1 MPAPSV
7 LVQIGG
13 SGTAYYDVT
22 SYTTS
27 VTISRGLSRELDRF
41 TTGSAN
47 LNFTNQTRAFDPF
60 YSSSPFYPN
69 IKPRKNMRISTTV
82 SGSTAVVQFSGLVE
96 DWSLDYAVE
105 GDATASAACV
115 DGFIL
120 FGGQQL
126 NAHTAVA
133 QTTGARIGAV
143 LDRTEVGWPAAA
155 RSIDTGVQTLQADV
169 VEQGREV
176 LEYLQLVAASEPG
189 LLFMTKDNKVE
200 FRDRNAG
207 AAAPGNVVF
216 SDAGTAI
223 PYTDV
228 EVSYGTE
235 LLYNRVGITPI
246 GLETQLASNTT
257 SQSEYGVQSLEVNG
271 LLLPL
276 GSQGT
281 ADAQALANWLVKK
294 YGDPDLRF
302 NQIAVELAALG
313 TADQTKVLGLELADI
328 VTIEFQ
334 PSRTG
339 TRVSRSVQI
348 IGIRHQIRPKTHT
361 VEFMLASTDTVAFVF
376 GSSSDPIANPVSL
389 FAGGTVAGSPFGL

>member
-1 MPAPSV
+1 MPAPDV

-13 SGTAYYDVT
+13 SGTAFYDVT

-47 LNFTNQTRAFDPF
+47 LAFTNQTRAFDPF
-60 YSSSPFYPN
+60 YTSSPFYPN
-69 IKPRKNMRISTTV
+69 IKPRKNMKVSTIV
-82 SGSTAVVQFSGLVE
+82 SGSTAVQFTGLVE

-105 GDATASAACV
+105 GEATASAACV

-126 NAHTAVA
+126 NAHTATA

-143 LDRTEVGWPAAA
+143 LSRSEVNWPAAD
-155 RSIDTGVQTLQADV
+155 RVIDTGVQTLQADV

-189 LLFMTKDNKVE
+189 LLFMTKANKVE

-207 AAAPGNVVF
+207 ALAPGTVVF

-223 PYTDV
+223 PYTDI

-257 SQSEYGVQSLEVNG
+257 SQTTYGVQSLEVNG

-276 GSQGT
+276 GAQGT
-281 ADAQALANWLVKK
+281 SDASALAAYYAKK

-302 NQIAVELAALG
+302 NTIAVELAAL
-313 TADQTKVLGLELADI
+313 TAAQQTSVLSLELADI
-328 VTIEFQ
+328 VTVQFQ
-334 PSRTG
+334 PSRVGDRT
-339 TRVSRSVQI
+339 SRAVQI
-348 IGIRHQIRPKTHT
+348 IGIRHQIRPKQHT

-376 GSSSDPIANPVSL
+376 GSSSDPTANPVSL
-389 FAGGTVAGSPFGL
+389 FAGGTVVGSPFGL

>member
-1 MPAPSV
+1 MPAPDV

-13 SGTAYYDVT
+13 SGTAFYDVT

-47 LNFTNQTRAFDPF
+47 LAFTNQTRAFDPF
-60 YSSSPFYPN
+60 YTSSPFYPN
-69 IKPRKNMRISTTV
+69 IKPRKNMKVSTIV
-82 SGSTAVVQFSGLVE
+82 SGSTAVQFTGLVE

-105 GDATASAACV
+105 GEATASAACV

-126 NAHTAVA
+126 NAHTATA
-133 QTTGARIGAV
+133 QTTGARIGAI
-143 LDRTEVGWPAAA
+143 LDRSEVNWPAAD
-155 RSIDTGVQTLQADV
+155 RVIDTGVQTLQADV

-189 LLFMTKDNKVE
+189 LLFMTKANKVE

-207 AAAPGNVVF
+207 ALAPGTVVF

-223 PYTDV
+223 PYTDI

-257 SQSEYGVQSLEVNG
+257 SQTTYGVQSLEVNG

-276 GSQGT
+276 GAQGT
-281 ADAQALANWLVKK
+281 TDASALAAYYAKK
-294 YGDPDLRF
+294 YGEPDLRF
-302 NQIAVELAALG
+302 NTIAVELAAL
-313 TADQTKVLGLELADI
+313 TAAQQTSVLSLELADI
-328 VTIEFQ
+328 VTIQFQ
-334 PSRTG
+334 PSRVG
-339 TRVSRSVQI
+339 TRVSKAVQI
-348 IGIRHQIRPKTHT
+348 IGIRHQIRPKQHT
-361 VEFMLASTDTVAFVF
+361 VEFMLASTDTTAFVF
-376 GSSSDPIANPVSL
+376 GSNSDSIANPVSI
-389 FAGGTVAGSPFGL
+389 FAGGTVIGSPFGL

>member
-1 MPAPSV
+1 MPAPDV

-13 SGTAYYDVT
+13 SGTAFYDVT

-47 LNFTNQTRAFDPF
+47 LAFTNQTRAFDPF
-60 YSSSPFYPN
+60 YTSSPFYPN
-69 IKPRKNMRISTTV
+69 IKPRKNMKVSTIV
-82 SGSTAVVQFSGLVE
+82 SGSTAVQFTGLVE

-105 GDATASAACV
+105 GEATASAACV

-126 NAHTAVA
+126 NAHTATA

-143 LDRTEVGWPAAA
+143 LSRSEVNWPAAD
-155 RSIDTGVQTLQADV
+155 RVIDTGVQTLQADV

-189 LLFMTKDNKVE
+189 LLFMTKANKVE

-207 AAAPGNVVF
+207 ALAPGTVVF

-223 PYTDV
+223 PYTDI

-246 GLETQLASNTT
+246 GLETQLASNAT
-257 SQSEYGVQSLEVNG
+257 SQTTYGVQSLEVNG

-276 GSQGT
+276 GAQGT
-281 ADAQALANWLVKK
+281 TDAAALAAYYAKK
-294 YGDPDLRF
+294 YGEPDLRF
-302 NQIAVELAALG
+302 NTIAVELAAL
-313 TADQTKVLGLELADI
+313 TAAQQTSVLSLELADI
-328 VTIEFQ
+328 VTIQFQ
-334 PSRTG
+334 PSRVG
-339 TRVSRSVQI
+339 TRVSKAVQI
-348 IGIRHQIRPKTHT
+348 IGIRHQIRPKQHT

-376 GSSSDPIANPVSL
+376 GSSSDPTANPVSL
-389 FAGGTVAGSPFGL
+389 FAGGTVVGSPFGL

>member
-1 MPAPSV
+1 MPAPDV

-13 SGTAYYDVT
+13 SGTAFYDVT

-47 LNFTNQTRAFDPF
+47 LAFTNQTRAFDPF
-60 YSSSPFYPN
+60 YTSSPFYPN
-69 IKPRKNMRISTTV
+69 IKPRKNMKVSTIV
-82 SGSTAVVQFSGLVE
+82 SGSTAVQFTGLVE

-105 GDATASAACV
+105 GEATASAACV

-126 NAHTAVA
+126 NAHTATA

-143 LDRTEVGWPAAA
+143 LSRSEVNWPVADRV
-155 RSIDTGVQTLQADV
+155 IDTGVQTLQADV

-189 LLFMTKDNKVE
+189 LLFMTKANKVE

-207 AAAPGNVVF
+207 ALAPGTVVF

-223 PYTDV
+223 PYTDI

-257 SQSEYGVQSLEVNG
+257 SQTTYGVQSLEVNG

-276 GSQGT
+276 GAQGT
-281 ADAQALANWLVKK
+281 SDASALAAYYAKK

-302 NQIAVELAALG
+302 NTIAVELAAL
-313 TADQTKVLGLELADI
+313 TAAQQTSVLSLELADI
-328 VTIEFQ
+328 VTVQFQ
-334 PSRTG
+334 PSRVGDRT
-339 TRVSRSVQI
+339 SRAVQI
-348 IGIRHQIRPKTHT
+348 IGIRHQIRPKQHT

-376 GSSSDPIANPVSL
+376 GSSSDPTANPVSL
-389 FAGGTVAGSPFGL
+389 FAGGTVVGSPFGL

>member
-1 MPAPSV
+1 MPAPDV
-7 LVQIGG
+7 LIQIGG
-13 SGTAYYDVT
+13 SGTAFYDVT

-47 LNFTNQTRAFDPF
+47 LAFTNQTRAFDPF
-60 YSSSPFYPN
+60 YTSSPFYPN
-69 IKPRKNMRISTTV
+69 IKPRKNMKVSTIV
-82 SGSTAVVQFSGLVE
+82 SGSTAVQFTGLVE

-105 GDATASAACV
+105 GEATASAACV

-126 NAHTAVA
+126 NAHTATA
-133 QTTGARIGAV
+133 QTTGARIGAI
-143 LDRTEVGWPAAA
+143 LDRSEVNWPAAD
-155 RSIDTGVQTLQADV
+155 RVLDTGVQTLQADV

-189 LLFMTKDNKVE
+189 LLFMTKANKVE

-207 AAAPGNVVF
+207 ALAPGTVVF

-223 PYTDV
+223 PYTDI

-257 SQSEYGVQSLEVNG
+257 SQTTYGVQSLEVNG

-276 GSQGT
+276 GAQGT
-281 ADAQALANWLVKK
+281 SDASALAAYYAKK
-294 YGDPDLRF
+294 YGEPDLRF
-302 NQIAVELAALG
+302 NTIAVELASL
-313 TADQTKVLGLELADI
+313 TAAQQTSVLSLELADI
-328 VTIEFQ
+328 VTVQFQ
-334 PSRTG
+334 PSRVGDRT
-339 TRVSRSVQI
+339 SRAVQI
-348 IGIRHQIRPKTHT
+348 IGIRHQIRPKQHT

-376 GSSSDPIANPVSL
+376 GSNSDPIANPVSI
-389 FAGGTVAGSPFGL
+389 FAGGTVVGSPFGL

>member
-1 MPAPSV
+1 VPAPDV

-13 SGTAYYDVT
+13 SGTAFYDVT

-47 LNFTNQTRAFDPF
+47 LSFTNQTRAFDPF
-60 YSSSPFYPN
+60 YTSSPFYPN
-69 IKPRKNMRISTTV
+69 IQPRKNMKVSTIV
-82 SGSTAVVQFSGLVE
+82 SGSTAVQFTGLVE
-96 DWSLDYAVE
+96 DWSLDFEVE
-105 GDATASAACV
+105 GDSTASAACV

-126 NAHTAVA
+126 NQHTATA

-143 LDRTEVGWPAAA
+143 LDRTEVAWSASL
-155 RSIDTGVQTLQADV
+155 RDLDTGVQTLQADV

-189 LLFMTKDNKVE
+189 LLFMSTANKVT

-207 AAAPGNVVF
+207 ALAPGTVVF

-223 PYTDV
+223 PYTDI
-228 EVSYGTE
+228 EISYGTE

-257 SQSEYGVQSLEVNG
+257 SQTTYGVQSLEVNG

-276 GSQGT
+276 GAQGT
-281 ADAQALANWLVKK
+281 ADAAALAAYYANK

-302 NQIAVELAALG
+302 NAIAVELAAL
-313 TADQTKVLGLELADI
+313 TATQQSVVLALELADI
-328 VTIEFQ
+328 VTIQFQ
-334 PSRTG
+334 PSRVG
-339 TRVSRSVQI
+339 DRVSKAVQI
-348 IGIRHQIRPKTHT
+348 IGIRHQIRPKQHT

-376 GSSSDPIANPVSL
+376 GSSSDPTANPVSL
-389 FAGGTVAGSPFGL
+389 FAGGTVVGSPFGL

>member
-1 MPAPSV
+1 MPAPDV

-13 SGTAYYDVT
+13 SGTAFYDVT

-47 LNFTNQTRAFDPF
+47 LSFTNQTRAFDPF
-60 YSSSPFYPN
+60 YTSSPFYPN
-69 IKPRKNMRISTTV
+69 IQPRKNMKVSTIV
-82 SGSTAVVQFSGLVE
+82 SGSTAVQFTGLVE
-96 DWSLDYAVE
+96 DWSLDFEVE
-105 GDATASAACV
+105 GDSTASAACV

-126 NAHTAVA
+126 NQHTATA

-143 LDRTEVGWPAAA
+143 LDRTEVAWSASL
-155 RSIDTGVQTLQADV
+155 RDLDTGVQTLQADV

-189 LLFMTKDNKVE
+189 LLFMSKANKVT

-207 AAAPGNVVF
+207 ALAPGTVVF

-223 PYTDV
+223 PYTDI
-228 EVSYGTE
+228 EISYGTE

-257 SQSEYGVQSLEVNG
+257 SQTTYGVQSLEVNG

-276 GSQGT
+276 GAQGT
-281 ADAQALANWLVKK
+281 ADAAALAA
-294 YGDPDLRF
+294 Y
-302 NQIAVELAALG
+302 
-313 TADQTKVLGLELADI
+313 
-328 VTIEFQ
+328 
-334 PSRTG
+334 
-339 TRVSRSVQI
+339 
-348 IGIRHQIRPKTHT
+348 
-361 VEFMLASTDTVAFVF
+361 
-376 GSSSDPIANPVSL
+376 
-389 FAGGTVAGSPFGL
+389 

>member
-1 MPAPSV
+1 MPAPDV

-13 SGTAYYDVT
+13 SGTAFYDVT

-47 LNFTNQTRAFDPF
+47 LAFTNQTRAFDPF
-60 YSSSPFYPN
+60 YTSSPFYPN
-69 IKPRKNMRISTTV
+69 IKPRKNMKVSTIV
-82 SGSTAVVQFSGLVE
+82 SGSTAVQFTGLVE

-105 GDATASAACV
+105 GEATASAACV

-126 NAHTAVA
+126 NAHTATA

-143 LDRTEVGWPAAA
+143 LSRSEVNWPVADRV
-155 RSIDTGVQTLQADV
+155 IDTGVQTLQADV

-189 LLFMTKDNKVE
+189 LLFMTKANKVE
-200 FRDRNAG
+200 FKDRNAG
-207 AAAPGNVVF
+207 ALAPGTVVF

-223 PYTDV
+223 PYTDI

-257 SQSEYGVQSLEVNG
+257 SQTTYGVQSLEVNG

-276 GSQGT
+276 GAQGT
-281 ADAQALANWLVKK
+281 TDAAALAAYYAKK
-294 YGDPDLRF
+294 YGEPDLRF
-302 NQIAVELAALG
+302 NTIAVELAAL
-313 TADQTKVLGLELADI
+313 TAAQQTSVLSLELADI
-328 VTIEFQ
+328 VTIQFQ

-339 TRVSRSVQI
+339 DRVSKAVQI
-348 IGIRHQIRPKTHT
+348 IGIRHQIRPKQHT

-376 GSSSDPIANPVSL
+376 GSSSDPTANPVSL
-389 FAGGTVAGSPFGL
+389 FAGGTVVGSPFGL

>member
-1 MPAPSV
+1 MPAPDV

-13 SGTAYYDVT
+13 SGTAFYDVT

-47 LNFTNQTRAFDPF
+47 LSFTNTSRAFDPF
-60 YSSSPFYPN
+60 YTSSPFYPN
-69 IKPRKNMRISTTV
+69 IKPRKNMKVSTIV
-82 SGSTAVVQFSGLVE
+82 SGSTAVQFTGLVE
-96 DWSLDYAVE
+96 DWSLDYSVE

-126 NAHTAVA
+126 NAHTATA
-133 QTTGARIGAV
+133 QTTGARIGAI
-143 LDRTEVGWPAAA
+143 LDRSEVGWPAAD
-155 RSIDTGVQTLQADV
+155 RVIDTGVQTLQADV

-189 LLFMTKDNKVE
+189 LLFMSKANKVT

-207 AAAPGNVVF
+207 ALAPGTVVF

-223 PYTDV
+223 PYTDI

-246 GLETQLASNTT
+246 GLETQLASNAT
-257 SQSEYGVQSLEVNG
+257 SQTTYGVQSLELNG

-276 GSQGT
+276 GAQGT
-281 ADAQALANWLVKK
+281 ADAAALAAYYANK

-302 NQIAVELAALG
+302 NTIAVELAAL
-313 TADQTKVLGLELADI
+313 TAAQQTSVLSLELADI
-328 VTIEFQ
+328 VTVQFQ
-334 PSRTG
+334 PSRVGDRT
-339 TRVSRSVQI
+339 SRAVQI
-348 IGIRHQIRPKTHT
+348 IGIRHQIRPKQHT
-361 VEFMLASTDTVAFVF
+361 VEFMLASTDTIAFVF
-376 GSSSDPIANPVSL
+376 GSSSDPTANPVSL
-389 FAGGTVAGSPFGL
+389 FAGGTVVGSPFGL

>member
-1 MPAPSV
+1 MPAPDV

-13 SGTAYYDVT
+13 SGTAFYDVT

-47 LNFTNQTRAFDPF
+47 LAFTNQTRAFDPF
-60 YSSSPFYPN
+60 YTSSPFYPN
-69 IKPRKNMRISTTV
+69 IKPRKNMKVSTIV
-82 SGSTAVVQFSGLVE
+82 SGSTAVQFTGLVE

-105 GDATASAACV
+105 GEATASAACV

-126 NAHTAVA
+126 NAHTATA

-143 LDRTEVGWPAAA
+143 LSRSEVNWPLAD

-189 LLFMTKDNKVE
+189 LLFMTKANKVE
-200 FRDRNAG
+200 FKDRNAG
-207 AAAPGNVVF
+207 ALAPGTVVF

-223 PYTDV
+223 PYTDI

-257 SQSEYGVQSLEVNG
+257 SQTTYGVQSLEVNG

-276 GSQGT
+276 GAQGT
-281 ADAQALANWLVKK
+281 TDAAALAAYYAKK
-294 YGDPDLRF
+294 YGEPDLRF
-302 NQIAVELAALG
+302 NTIAVELAAL
-313 TADQTKVLGLELADI
+313 TAAQQTSVLSLELADI
-328 VTIEFQ
+328 VTIQFQ

-339 TRVSRSVQI
+339 DRVSKAVQI
-348 IGIRHQIRPKTHT
+348 IGIRHQIRPKQHT

-376 GSSSDPIANPVSL
+376 GSSSDPTANPVSL
-389 FAGGTVAGSPFGL
+389 FAGGTVVGSPFGL

>member
-1 MPAPSV
+1 MPAPDV

-13 SGTAYYDVT
+13 SGTAFYDVT

-47 LNFTNQTRAFDPF
+47 LAFTNQTRAFDPF
-60 YSSSPFYPN
+60 YTSSPFYPN
-69 IKPRKNMRISTTV
+69 IKPRKNMKVSTIV
-82 SGSTAVVQFSGLVE
+82 SGSTAVQFTGLVE

-105 GDATASAACV
+105 GEATASAACV

-126 NAHTAVA
+126 NAHTATA
-133 QTTGARIGAV
+133 QTTGARIGAI
-143 LDRTEVGWPAAA
+143 LDRSEVNWPAAE
-155 RSIDTGVQTLQADV
+155 RVLDTGVQTLQADV

-189 LLFMTKDNKVE
+189 LLFMTKANKVE

-207 AAAPGNVVF
+207 ALAPGTVVF

-223 PYTDV
+223 PYTDI

-257 SQSEYGVQSLEVNG
+257 SQTTYGVQSLEVNG

-276 GSQGT
+276 GAQGT
-281 ADAQALANWLVKK
+281 SDASALAAYYAKK

-302 NQIAVELAALG
+302 NTIAVELAAL
-313 TADQTKVLGLELADI
+313 TAAQQTSVLSLELADI
-328 VTIEFQ
+328 VTVQFQ
-334 PSRTG
+334 PSRVGDRT
-339 TRVSRSVQI
+339 SRAVQI
-348 IGIRHQIRPKTHT
+348 IGIRHQIRPKQHT

-376 GSSSDPIANPVSL
+376 GSSSDPTANPVSL
-389 FAGGTVAGSPFGL
+389 FAGGTVVGSPFGL

>member
-1 MPAPSV
+1 MPAPDV

-13 SGTAYYDVT
+13 SGTAFYDVT

-27 VTISRGLSRELDRF
+27 VTISRGFSRELDRF

-47 LNFTNQTRAFDPF
+47 LAFTNQTRAFDPF
-60 YSSSPFYPN
+60 YTSSPFYPN
-69 IKPRKNMRISTTV
+69 IKPRKNMKVSTIV
-82 SGSTAVVQFSGLVE
+82 SGSTAVQFTGLVE

-105 GDATASAACV
+105 GEATASAACV

-126 NAHTAVA
+126 NAHTATA

-143 LDRTEVGWPAAA
+143 LDRSEVGWPAAD
-155 RSIDTGVQTLQADV
+155 RVLDTGVQTLQADV

-189 LLFMTKDNKVE
+189 LLFMTKANKVE

-207 AAAPGNVVF
+207 ALAPGTVVF

-223 PYTDV
+223 PYTDI

-246 GLETQLASNTT
+246 GLETQLASNAT
-257 SQSEYGVQSLEVNG
+257 SQTTYGVQSLEVNG

-276 GSQGT
+276 GAQGT
-281 ADAQALANWLVKK
+281 TDAAALAAYYAKK
-294 YGDPDLRF
+294 YGEPDLRF
-302 NQIAVELAALG
+302 NTIAVELAAL
-313 TADQTKVLGLELADI
+313 TAAQQTSVLSLELADI
-328 VTIEFQ
+328 VTIQFQ
-334 PSRTG
+334 PSRVG
-339 TRVSRSVQI
+339 TRVSKAVQI
-348 IGIRHQIRPKTHT
+348 IGIRHQIRPKQHT

-376 GSSSDPIANPVSL
+376 GSSSDPTANPVSL
-389 FAGGTVAGSPFGL
+389 FAGGTVVGSPFGL

>member
-1 MPAPSV
+1 MPAPNV

-13 SGTAYYDVT
+13 SGTAFYDVT

-47 LNFTNQTRAFDPF
+47 LSFTNQTRAFDPF
-60 YSSSPFYPN
+60 YTSSPFYPN
-69 IKPRKNMRISTTV
+69 VKPRKNMKVSTIV
-82 SGSTAVVQFSGLVE
+82 NGSTAVQFTGLVE
-96 DWSLDYAVE
+96 DWSLDYEVA

-133 QTTGARIGAV
+133 QKSGTRIGAV
-143 LDRTEVGWPAAA
+143 LDRSEVAWSASL
-155 RSIDTGVQTLQADV
+155 RDIDTGAQTLQADV

-189 LLFMTKDNKVE
+189 LLFMSKSNQVV

-207 AAAPGNVVF
+207 AAAPGGIIF

-223 PYTDV
+223 PYTDI

-246 GLETQLASNTT
+246 GLETQIAANAT
-257 SQSEYGVQSLEVNG
+257 SQTDYGTQSLELNG

-276 GSQGT
+276 NAQGT
-281 ADAQALANWLVKK
+281 ADAQALAAYLVKK
-294 YGDPDLRF
+294 YADPDLRF
-302 NQIAVELAALG
+302 NTISVELAALG
-313 TADQTKVLGLELADI
+313 TADQAKVLSIELADI

-334 PSRTG
+334 PSRIG
-339 TRVSRSVQI
+339 TRVSSAVQV
-348 IGIRHQIRPKTHT
+348 IGIRHQIRPKQHV